1 MNNYIGFLFI
11 LSVYFCSHFAT
22 DQTLADI
29 PSPSHI
35 DFVNITDTTIG
46 LRWTPQSYTT
56 ITAYRIIIVA
66 SGQSLPFFQDV
77 VDASSGYYT
86 IRGLE
91 PGVDYDISIFSV
103 TDEGESKP
111 TTHTKQ
117 TQAGDLTLSLSP
129 KGGVGV

>member
-1 MNNYIGFLFI
+1 M
-11 LSVYFCSHFAT
+11 
-22 DQTLADI
+22 
-29 PSPSHI
+29 
-35 DFVNITDTTIG
+35 
-46 LRWTPQSYTT
+46 
-56 ITAYRIIIVA
+56 
-66 SGQSLPFFQDV
+66 PFFQDV